1 DQHYRVAHHVVQHAA
16 ALQRALPEPRLV
28 RTTMFLGGARE
39 VGTARECD
47 ASLPDDLAAG
57 CDGRRKNLI
66 LEISMEQAGALNQFK
81 NSLSFR
87 DISSQRLLARQT
99 LQRSPA
105 LFNGVDDLFNI
116 FNSSVIWAAKPDGI
130 NGRIGHHIRDR
141 AIHFGLAHIESAGK
155 RGGSCSVLFVRTPDT
170 QD

>member
-1 DQHYRVAHHVVQHAA
+1 MPDQHYRVAHHVVQHAA
-16 ALQRALPEPRLV
+16 ALQRALPEPGLV

-39 VGTARECD
+39 VGTARERY
-47 ASLPDDLAAG
+47 ASLPNDLAAG

-66 LEISMEQAGALNQFK
+66 LEVSMEQVGALNQFK

-116 FNSSVIWAAKPDGI
+116 FNPSVIRTAEPD
-130 NGRIGHHIRDR
+130 
-141 AIHFGLAHIESAGK
+141 
-155 RGGSCSVLFVRTPDT
+155 
-170 QD
+170 